1 MAQVPRNV
9 IFIGETGS
17 GKSSV
22 INLIIGHDHAA
33 VTPDAQPCTSAF
45 ASYEVSFEGRNYR
58 LWDTPG
64 LNKPSGLGRF
74 LRRRSSTVE
83 SLKRFLQERHR
94 HGEVNL
100 LVLCVRGSRATSAM
114 SKAYK
119 SFCHAT
125 RRIAPVVIAVTY
137 LERAQPTMDA
147 WWQENER
154 RFGDLGLVFEGHAC
168 LTCLSPHHRRR
179 ASQEDIRVLISAEY
193 RPRAAWSIASERDY
207 LNDLR
212 GSCVVC

>member
-1 MAQVPRNV
+1 NV

-17 GKSSV
+17 GKSST

-33 VTPDAQPCTSAF
+33 VSTDGRPCTSSF
-45 ASYEVSFEGRNYR
+45 TSYEVSYGGRAYR

-64 LNKPSGLGRF
+64 LND
-74 LRRRSSTVE
+74 RSSSWSIGRSITTAS
-83 SLKRFLQERHR
+83 SLKRFLQVRHR
-94 HGEVNL
+94 LGELDL

-114 SKAYK
+114 SKTFRV
-119 SFCHAT
+119 FCRST
-125 RRIAPVVIAVTY
+125 SRIAPVLLAVTH

-168 LTCLSPHHRRR
+168 ITCLSPHHRRR
-179 ASQEDIRVLISAEY
+179 AAQEEIRYLISNKY
-193 RPRAAWSIASERDY
+193 RPRVWSTVGEEEY
-207 LNDLR
+207 LDDPAK
-212 GSCVVC
+212 SCTIC